1 MAQTARYANRR
12 GVSSIAARTRVYV
25 DGNTVRKIQESPR
38 SRRQLPQQRR
48 RAVSKATR
56 KNRAKAMSM
65 TRGFV
70 VFLTVVL
77 IAILFSCVNY
87 LHTKSQITAQMK
99 SVAALESELTQLKEE
114 KRRLLQS
121 GDDFCGLELYQ
132 KNCHRRAGDEIS
144 F

>member
-12 GVSSIAARTRVYV
+12 GVSSRAARTRVYV

-77 IAILFSCVNY
+77 IAILFSSRKLSTHKVANHSTNEKCSGFGVG
-87 LHTKSQITAQMK
+87 TD
-99 SVAALESELTQLKEE
+99 SVKGG

>member
-1 MAQTARYANRR
+1 MSMWMAILSEDSRIPQKWAP
-12 GVSSIAARTRVYV
+12 AASAEEK
-25 DGNTVRKIQESPR
+25 GSEQSG
-38 SRRQLPQQRR
+38 Q
-48 RAVSKATR
+48 

-114 KRRLLQS
+114 NDAITVR
-121 GDDFCGLELYQ
+121 
-132 KNCHRRAGDEIS
+132 
-144 F
+144 